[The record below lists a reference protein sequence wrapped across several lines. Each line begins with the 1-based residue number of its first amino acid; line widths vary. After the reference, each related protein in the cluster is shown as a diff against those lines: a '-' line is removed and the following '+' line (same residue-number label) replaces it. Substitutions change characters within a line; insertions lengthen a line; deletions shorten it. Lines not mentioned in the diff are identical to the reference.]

1 MQVRRG
7 CGNHFATPSLLKIG
21 CKQRGLR
28 CSGWGLV
35 PGDPA
40 GCRLEKVCQA
50 GKIHV
55 DTDRPSLAKVEL
67 KAVESQRI
75 HVWIVTR
82 EVRSPRFDDLP
93 EFLMMALTEQC
104 RQGRVGIEGR
114 VCILLCRHA
123 PSPLERAGGLSP
135 SSKPSPSLCSSRHSK
150 RSGVGGAHQAEHRPA
165 DDGAVW

>member
-67 KAVESQRI
+67 KAVECQRI

-123 PSPLERAGGLSP
+123 PSPLDRAIAVTRTSTVSMP
-135 SSKPSPSLCSSRHSK
+135 SS
-150 RSGVGGAHQAEHRPA
+150 GG
-165 DDGAVW
+165 

>member
-104 RQGRVGIEGR
+104 R
-114 VCILLCRHA
+114 
-123 PSPLERAGGLSP
+123 
-135 SSKPSPSLCSSRHSK
+135 HSK

-165 DDGAVW
+165 DGRAVWRRAAIQSARPLAGGLSHIGG